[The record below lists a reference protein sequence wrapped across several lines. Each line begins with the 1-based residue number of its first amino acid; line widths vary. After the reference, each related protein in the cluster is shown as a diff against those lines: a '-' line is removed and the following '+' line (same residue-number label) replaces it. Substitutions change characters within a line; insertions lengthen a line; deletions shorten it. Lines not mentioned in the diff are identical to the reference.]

1 MYQSV
6 GQCRELIN
14 DYMRVGLANSGV
26 VQQSAKAEIR
36 LQMLHVDSL
45 SALPISGIACSPA
58 PPSLRQSFQ
67 GVLTAAPTIFASWNS
82 SAALLWPLLLLVSGR
97 FLITPFTSAKL
108 SYIPQIS
115 PTKLPRSRILVR
127 LTQSTSTRIR
137 RQLPATDQ
145 FQTYS
150 LDKSSP
156 ASAP

>member
-45 SALPISGIACSPA
+45 SVLPINGQPV

-115 PTKLPRSRILVR
+115 PTRLPRSRILVR